1 MAVTAKNGNFL
12 SFVGRAV
19 MGNFDVRKK
28 IREAASLFFLCFRAL
43 TGIRTVFRGLM
54 TETTVPMTGF
64 AETY

>member
-1 MAVTAKNGNFL
+1 
-12 SFVGRAV
+12 